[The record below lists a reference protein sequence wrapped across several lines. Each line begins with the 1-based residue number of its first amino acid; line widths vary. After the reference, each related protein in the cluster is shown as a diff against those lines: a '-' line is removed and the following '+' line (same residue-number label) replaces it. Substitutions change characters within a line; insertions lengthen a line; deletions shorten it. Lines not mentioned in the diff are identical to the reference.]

1 MLGYDKASTKTF
13 WVNSMWLFFALS
25 SAILWG
31 LNYALAERVL
41 NQLSATTLLAFEMGL
56 GALIFGTLAYFGDLS
71 SDWKL
76 LKQNSDL
83 AWLTFFEVSIVT
95 IASACIVFSIQAK
108 NATAAGLIELI
119 YPLFIILFSW
129 LLFGQNHMSPQVVAG
144 GAAIVIGVA
153 LLSM

>member
-1 MLGYDKASTKTF
+1 
-13 WVNSMWLFFALS
+13 MWLFFALS
-25 SAILWG
+25 AALLWG

-56 GALIFGTLAYFGDLS
+56 GALIFGTLAYFGDFAA
-71 SDWKL
+71 DWKL
-76 LKQNSDL
+76 LKQSPDL
-83 AWLTFFEVSIVT
+83 AWLTFFEVTIVT

-129 LLFGQNHMSPQVVAG
+129 ILFGENHLSPQVIAG
-144 GAAIVIGVA
+144 GIAIIFGVV
-153 LLSM
+153 LLSL